1 MSSLR
6 FRFDY
11 CVSVTTVY
19 YFESDTTGK
28 DEEQAKGGIP
38 PLLLLFPLMLCVK
51 LRDLA
56 LQVIRC
62 SIGVLERELLQDNL
76 EGDRERKKMT
86 RKQGG

>member
-28 DEEQAKGGIP
+28 DEEQTKGGIP
-38 PLLLLFPLMLCVK
+38 PLMLCVK

-56 LQVIRC
+56 LPVIRC
-62 SIGVLERELLQDNL
+62 SISLQDNLQLLQDNMK
-76 EGDRERKKMT
+76 G
-86 RKQGG
+86 